1 MPLSGGISIIY
12 CTFFQIISCGMGR
25 IFEGFFFFFPSSP
38 SFILTGELAKFP
50 CGAKESHDQHSISY
64 ISFFKIYF
72 TEV

>member
-1 MPLSGGISIIY
+1 MGWEGFLS
-12 CTFFQIISCGMGR
+12 
-25 IFEGFFFFFPSSP
+25 FFFFFPPPSP
-38 SFILTGELAKFP
+38 SFILTGELAKFL